1 MLDSLSLELKTAFIA
16 SAVEMVVVNVVVDGI
31 MSVFVVCG

>member
-16 SAVEMVVVNVVVDGI
+16 AAVEMIVVNVVVAGV
-31 MSVFVVCG
+31 MSVFVVFG